1 MYICVC
7 GCINV
12 LSYRSN
18 CFNFFRTKSRKDKN
32 KLASRAC
39 RLKKKAQHE
48 ANKIKLSGLEDEHSK
63 HHKFASLPTLLTLSF
78 TDELMRS
85 LDQIKSI
92 VHAKW
97 TQSNGGEAASLSQ
110 EELTQEAEKI
120 LKRSSSM

>member
-1 MYICVC
+1 MYVC
-7 GCINV
+7 V

-18 CFNFFRTKSRKDKN
+18 CINLLRTKSRKDKN

-63 HHKFASLPTLLTLSF
+63 HQKFSSLPTLSTLSF

>member
-1 MYICVC
+1 MYVT
-7 GCINV
+7 
-12 LSYRSN
+12 SN
-18 CFNFFRTKSRKDKN
+18 CLNLFRTKSRKDKN

-63 HHKFASLPTLLTLSF
+63 HQKFSYLPIFYQFLSF

-110 EELTQEAEKI
+110 EELTQEADKI